1 MTPTTTISQ
10 PSTPTAVS
18 DWARRVLE
26 LLRTR
31 CGAAGLAELAR
42 ATGLDE
48 LQVIDVLYALE
59 QQGLVT
65 PTVWRLVDLGG
76 GDA

>member
-1 MTPTTTISQ
+1 MTTTTTVSS
-10 PSTPTAVS
+10 PSTSAVVS

-26 LLRTR
+26 VLRTR
-31 CGAAGLAELAR
+31 CGAAGLTELAR

-48 LQVIDVLYALE
+48 LQVIDALYALE

-65 PTVWRLVDLGG
+65 PTVLRLADLGR
-76 GDA
+76 GD